1 MPKHST
7 PDQRDGSMNLFSNVW
22 LPTEEHISNIKQQQ
36 IYGTLAKHWMSDQ
49 SDGIISNNNDE
60 QWTLISSMFDY
71 QNRNEY
77 KLSKKQIFFALAN
90 SLEVWD
96 FVNILGSLSR
106 KKTEV

>member
-71 QNRNEY
+71 QKRNEH
-77 KLSKKQIFFALAN
+77 KLSKKQFFFCIGKQFRGLR
-90 SLEVWD
+90 LCEY
-96 FVNILGSLSR
+96 FGFIIE

>member
-71 QNRNEY
+71 QKRNEY
-77 KLSKKQIFFALAN
+77 KLSKKHFFFALAN